1 MRLLFIF
8 SFDSVVTNFNDIHAL
23 ESCYFPIE
31 GAVVILAGE
40 SKLPYGQVPIMLHN
54 GEITLQTSSGNV
66 ATLMLDTHNFD
77 EKLQDQSSEQV
88 CARIL

>member
-1 MRLLFIF
+1 M
-8 SFDSVVTNFNDIHAL
+8 
-23 ESCYFPIE
+23 
-31 GAVVILAGE
+31 ILAGE

-54 GEITLQTSSGNV
+54 GEITLQTSSGKV

-88 CARIL
+88 FARILFLFCVTGSFY